1 MWKSFVRK
9 NILWII
15 LALMLVGINLFYLYL
30 LKADVRDIE
39 YAVLLD
45 LFLIIVLTLT
55 GFILYWKKV
64 KQLQKLLE
72 EANANGQ
79 LLGRKRKMRQKSC
92 MDK

>member
-45 LFLIIVLTLT
+45 LFLII
-55 GFILYWKKV
+55 GIDADRLYP
-64 KQLQKLLE
+64 LLE
-72 EANANGQ
+72 KGKAAAKASGRSKCQGHCYAGNG
-79 LLGRKRKMRQKSC
+79 R
-92 MDK
+92 